1 MTLADVDG
9 YSVDDLTR
17 AVLVSTVTAEVG
29 PDLKGEVQFHLLLL
43 TTLTL
48 RLEFGRDFELKFG

>member
-1 MTLADVDG
+1 MTSDS

-17 AVLVSTVTAEVG
+17 ALLVSTRVTAEVG

-43 TTLTL
+43 TLY
-48 RLEFGRDFELKFG
+48 FEAGIWSRVEL

>member
-1 MTLADVDG
+1 MTSDG

-17 AVLVSTVTAEVG
+17 ALLVSTRVTAEVG

-43 TTLTL
+43 TLY
-48 RLEFGRDFELKFG
+48 FEAGIWSRF